1 MESTVGQA
9 RQVSRSLTAE
19 LATSSS
25 SGEKLTFWFLPSL
38 FGPLPFSTFSR
49 LLSFSSRHRSFCLV
63 TSDPVLFVL
72 AAIGGEENP
81 GKGVVEEEMDADV
94 IG

>member
-1 MESTVGQA
+1 
-9 RQVSRSLTAE
+9 
-19 LATSSS
+19 
-25 SGEKLTFWFLPSL
+25 
-38 FGPLPFSTFSR
+38 
-49 LLSFSSRHRSFCLV
+49 
-63 TSDPVLFVL
+63 VLFVL